1 MRYFCTY
8 FDHRYLPQ
16 GMALYNSLKEHCPS
30 FHLWILALSPEC
42 HEALRQFRPDHVTL
56 LRLEDIENGD
66 VDLLSAKQ
74 NRALVEY
81 YFTLSPSLP
90 LYILNHFDHVDMITY
105 LDSDLFFFSNPEPIY
120 DEIGLYSVGIIAHRF
135 PPRLKTLEKHG
146 IYNVGWMSFRR
157 DINGFACLQWYRDKC
172 NEWCYDKIDGDRYAD
187 QKYLDKFGQLFDQVH
202 VIEHKGAN
210 LAPWNVDNYYITE
223 REGYIYV
230 DEVPL
235 IFFHFH
241 GFKRVFLSYYD
252 SGFASYKSK
261 FTKIIKNRI
270 FMPYLQVLDR
280 YEEFSNHSQNKTIRG
295 GESSHKILKTMM
307 PTLFKFLKTTKW
319 VLRLIISN
327 SWFRWAKG
335 REKA

>member
-1 MRYFCTY
+1 
-8 FDHRYLPQ
+8 
-16 GMALYNSLKEHCPS
+16 MALYDSLKRHCPS

-105 LDSDLFFFSNPEPIY
+105 LDSDLFFFGNPEPIY
-120 DEIGLYSVGIIAHRF
+120 DEIGLNSVSIIAHRF
-135 PPRLKTLEKHG
+135 PPRLKSFEKHG

-187 QKYLDKFGQLFDQVH
+187 QKYLDKFVQLFDQVH
-202 VIEHKGAN
+202 IIEHKGAN

-235 IFFHFH
+235 IFFHFQ
-241 GFKRVFLSYYD
+241 GFKRVFFSYYD
-252 SGFASYKSK
+252 SGFAGYKSK

-270 FMPYLQVLDR
+270 FVPYLQVLDR

-295 GESSHKILKTMM
+295 SESSHKILKTTM
-307 PTLFKFLKTTKW
+307 PALFKFLKTTKW

-327 SWFRWAKG
+327 SWLRWSEG
-335 REKA
+335 RERA